1 MTTACTTRSIRAHA
15 RAQPFCNMV
24 AQEVL
29 IYFLNHY
36 SNICVSVLLLCCSY
50 SFAEMKSTSAARVPL
65 ISVVSDAWSAINPT
79 ASDTLDISDV
89 LQMRFDSFG
98 SIYGNKIASPDSV
111 SPIVIPALLSKDMK
125 AGPDWLDKFFNQIKH
140 KLEVSQ
146 TVSILLGDESLED
159 YGPNSQHDPIFCAG
173 QRAAVIEL
181 TQLLSSINMRIK
193 SGRPEELSVLI
204 RLSQSVSLRYK
215 AEIQRALLFFQRRR
229 RALFEALASSIGGID
244 WGIMIIKKLED
255 SSHPH

>member
-1 MTTACTTRSIRAHA
+1 MTTVRKSRCIRAHA

-24 AQEVL
+24 ALRVL

-79 ASDTLDISDV
+79 ASDTLDISTV

-98 SIYGNKIASPDSV
+98 SIYGNKSASPDSV

-125 AGPDWLDKFFNQIKH
+125 AGPDWLDKFFNQIRF
-140 KLEVSQ
+140 
-146 TVSILLGDESLED
+146 IG
-159 YGPNSQHDPIFCAG
+159 
-173 QRAAVIEL
+173 
-181 TQLLSSINMRIK
+181 LSN
-193 SGRPEELSVLI
+193 
-204 RLSQSVSLRYK
+204 
-215 AEIQRALLFFQRRR
+215 F
-229 RALFEALASSIGGID
+229 
-244 WGIMIIKKLED
+244 
-255 SSHPH
+255 